1 YVVGAVGSICGG
13 KRLNIS
19 KLELARNYEQ
29 QIDALLSEGVDG
41 ILCETFYSLDEI
53 RIALHSVRKY
63 SDIPV
68 ICQFAVDQV
77 GRTQDGFLVAEAF
90 SVLRNEGADILGF
103 NCHSGPQ
110 GIMSVM
116 EQLDVPLSVPLSV
129 YPNAGLADYVD
140 GHYVYGASPEYFGE
154 CAKSFVD
161 LGTRLLGG
169 CCGTTPDHI
178 AAISKALNRLQPP
191 PLASKEALSKES
203 FQVAEQIAD
212 EGERGNGRHT
222 SEPNIVDLVKERHTV
237 IV

>member
-1 YVVGAVGSICGG
+1 M
-13 KRLNIS
+13 
-19 KLELARNYEQ
+19 
-29 QIDALLSEGVDG
+29 
-41 ILCETFYSLDEI
+41 
-53 RIALHSVRKY
+53 
-63 SDIPV
+63 
-68 ICQFAVDQV
+68 
-77 GRTQDGFLVAEAF
+77 
-90 SVLRNEGADILGF
+90 LRNEGADILGF

-116 EQLDVPLSVPLSV
+116 EQLDGPLSVPLSV

-191 PLASKEALSKES
+191 PLASKLCRKSLFKWRSRLQMKGNEEM
-203 FQVAEQIAD
+203 AD
-212 EGERGNGRHT
+212 IPASPTLWIWLRNDIR
-222 SEPNIVDLVKERHTV
+222 SL
-237 IV
+237 